1 MKPGRYLTDY
11 IDFIPQFKRRFSKRD
26 FAMVTSLAL
35 GVRRLGTM
43 FVLPDSGKLKE
54 RKASLELT
62 GDIFR
67 PPYPVCALEFTGEHG
82 ADVAES
88 AKSSRRIITT
98 FDHGNRVDIIP
109 ITYVDH
115 MGIWAPPIFKF
126 TLHYGTNTVV
136 RIDKEKMSTL
146 THFNSVM
153 PDLFDKIKNE
163 TFGGSMA
170 NFAHEM
176 AQDYQDELWAYTD
189 FCRVLHENHVAF
201 EDVEPD
207 AKLNKARRARG
218 KAPLFTYKVLTIG
231 KKKRKSQKLG
241 GTHASPRS
249 HLRRGYYRTSRNG
262 VRHWVQP
269 CMVKG
274 ETDGFVH
281 KDYKVEG
288 TVMEENHVHTN

>member
-1 MKPGRYLTDY
+1 MKAGRYLTDY
-11 IDFIPQFKRRFSKRD
+11 IDFVPHFKRQFSKQD
-26 FAMVTSLAL
+26 FAMAMGLAV
-35 GVRRLGTM
+35 GVRKLGTM

-54 RKASLELT
+54 RKGPLELT

-67 PPYPVCALEFTGEHG
+67 PPYPVCVLEFTGAHD
-82 ADVAES
+82 ADVPEH
-88 AKSSRRIITT
+88 AKSTRRIVTT
-98 FDHGNRVDIIP
+98 FDHGDRVDIIP
-109 ITYVDH
+109 ITYMDQ

-126 TLHYGTNTVV
+126 TLYYGEHIAV
-136 RIDKEKMSTL
+136 RIDKEEVSTL

-163 TFGGSMA
+163 TFGGSLA
-170 NFAHEM
+170 NFAESM

-189 FCRVLHENHVAF
+189 FCRVLHDNHVTF
-201 EDVEPD
+201 DDVEPD
-207 AKLNKARRARG
+207 AKLNKMRRARG

-231 KKKRKSQKLG
+231 KKKRKSRHLG

-262 VRHWVQP
+262 IRHWVQP

-281 KDYKVEG
+281 KDYVVEG
-288 TVMEENHVHTN
+288 TADGCTT

>member
-1 MKPGRYLTDY
+1 MKAGRYLTDY
-11 IDFIPQFKRRFSKRD
+11 IDFVPQFKRQFSKQD
-26 FAMVTSLAL
+26 FAMAMGLAV
-35 GVRRLGTM
+35 GVRKLGTM

-54 RKASLELT
+54 RKGPLELT

-67 PPYPVCALEFTGEHG
+67 PPYPVCVLEFTGAHD
-82 ADVAES
+82 ADVPEH
-88 AKSSRRIITT
+88 AKSSRRIVTT
-98 FDHGNRVDIIP
+98 FDHGDRVDIIP
-109 ITYVDH
+109 ITYMDQ

-126 TLHYGTNTVV
+126 TLYYGEHIAV
-136 RIDKEKMSTL
+136 RIDKEEVSTL

-163 TFGGSMA
+163 TFGGSLA
-170 NFAHEM
+170 NFAESM

-189 FCRVLHENHVAF
+189 FCRVLHDNHVTF
-201 EDVEPD
+201 DDVEPD
-207 AKLNKARRARG
+207 AKLNKMRRARG

-231 KKKRKSQKLG
+231 KKKRKSRHLG

-262 VRHWVQP
+262 IRHWVQP

-281 KDYKVEG
+281 KDYIVEAAA
-288 TVMEENHVHTN
+288 